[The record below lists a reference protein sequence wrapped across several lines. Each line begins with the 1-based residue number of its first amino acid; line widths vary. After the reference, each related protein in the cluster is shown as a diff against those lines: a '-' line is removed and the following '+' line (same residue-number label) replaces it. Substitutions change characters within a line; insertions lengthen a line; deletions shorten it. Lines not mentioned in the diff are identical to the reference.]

1 MGMEAIARR
10 AQLNFGQSDMLLY
23 RRLMPLQFEAGR
35 MLRARSGGLAC
46 YPHLMPSKVQ
56 GQFQRRPRAQVLQ
69 HLRGA
74 ARRSQTFL
82 IGGAELHDW
91 QDGFPFLSPT
101 GMTVLVKEPM
111 QLMGEADKKRWVQ
124 EAISKSKAAMDDN
137 GEADG
142 QTLESWSTSN
152 RKLLVSLARQG
163 KSYTGAQLFRAL
175 KELCGSEL
183 LWCSPD
189 ADALTHIATMKP
201 GRRLL
206 LTVLG
211 ALNLLSPNATDD
223 RHTPSADLYTSLTY
237 EDIRVLL
244 RFESLMAREM
254 DSRTLVDEDVR
265 VGHFACLATK
275 DVTHSETISPGEM
288 PHAVLHIVR

>member
-35 MLRARSGGLAC
+35 MLRARSEGLAC
-46 YPHLMPSKVQ
+46 YPHLMPSK
-56 GQFQRRPRAQVLQ
+56 FQRRPRVQVLQ

-82 IGGAELHDW
+82 IGGAHLHDW
-91 QDGFPFLSPT
+91 QDGFPFLSPI
-101 GMTVLVKEPM
+101 GITVLVKETM
-111 QLMGEADKKRWVQ
+111 LLMSEEDKKRWVK
-124 EAISKSKAAMDDN
+124 EAISKSKAAVHDN

-142 QTLESWSTSN
+142 QTLESWLTSN
-152 RKLLVSLARQG
+152 RKLLVSLARHG
-163 KSYTGAQLFRAL
+163 RSYTGAQLFRTL

-189 ADALTHIATMKP
+189 ADVLTHLPTMKP
-201 GRRLL
+201 GRRFL